1 MLLPW
6 LDSTFTTRT
15 APPMAMARPMTTAMI
30 NRSTALPFL
39 AFRPSGVSAFLAFGF
54 GLDSLGQGTVNVTS
68 AARPVSFLKLTGST
82 VAWYWP
88 GCSPVIVAL
97 SVLLVATGEP
107 PNRPGP
113 CRDTR

>member
-1 MLLPW
+1 VLPPW
-6 LDSTFTTRT
+6 LDSTFTART

-30 NRSTALPFL
+30 NRSTTLPFL
-39 AFRPSGVSAFLAFGF
+39 AFGRSGVRAF
-54 GLDSLGQGTVNVTS
+54 GLDSLGQGTVNVTW

-97 SVLLVATGEP
+97 SVLLVATGVP
-107 PNRPGP
+107 PNSPGP
-113 CRDTR
+113 CR